1 MTAIKNAIWSVR
13 NFFARLRKKIFGN
26 FELNLPTWL
35 KGLLYLSP
43 ALILLGIFTFYPILN
58 SFRLVFLRGYL
69 SDETITGYTILGN
82 FMDVLSTKG
91 FILPQTGSSTSVFIN
106 TLIIVAISVP
116 VSTILA
122 LLIATA
128 LNSIK
133 PLKNF
138 FQTIFFLPYVTNT
151 IAIGLVFAYMF
162 SGDFGLMNQFLG
174 WLGIAP
180 IKWMDAGATYW
191 SAMTVLLVYTIWDS
205 MAFKIM
211 VFLSA
216 IQGIDKQYYQAAEID
231 GASKSKVFR
240 RITVP
245 LISPMIFY
253 ILITSIIGAFKT
265 YSSVVAIFGDSGAP
279 AGATFNLKTIVFYIY
294 DYLNTAGSRGNL
306 SRAAAASIILFVFIL
321 LITLVQMYAS
331 KKRVHY

>member
-1 MTAIKNAIWSVR
+1 QYGNRNGGFMTAIKNAIWSVR

-122 LLIATA
+122 
-128 LNSIK
+128 
-133 PLKNF
+133 
-138 FQTIFFLPYVTNT
+138 
-151 IAIGLVFAYMF
+151 
-162 SGDFGLMNQFLG
+162 
-174 WLGIAP
+174 
-180 IKWMDAGATYW
+180 
-191 SAMTVLLVYTIWDS
+191 
-205 MAFKIM
+205 
-211 VFLSA
+211 
-216 IQGIDKQYYQAAEID
+216 
-231 GASKSKVFR
+231 
-240 RITVP
+240 
-245 LISPMIFY
+245 
-253 ILITSIIGAFKT
+253 
-265 YSSVVAIFGDSGAP
+265 
-279 AGATFNLKTIVFYIY
+279 
-294 DYLNTAGSRGNL
+294 
-306 SRAAAASIILFVFIL
+306 
-321 LITLVQMYAS
+321 
-331 KKRVHY
+331 